1 MAKPT
6 IQRKP
11 AKKAETP
18 ADIEAFLGGNATA
31 KEATPITNTGS
42 KRGRPKG
49 STPRGNF
56 RQSVPQP
63 ILEELDA
70 HLSNQGNPPSRNA
83 WIVQAI
89 VEKLNSDT

>member
-11 AKKAETP
+11 ATKAKTP

-31 KEATPITNTGS
+31 KESAPITSTSS

-49 STPRGNF
+49 STPRGSF

-63 ILEELDA
+63 ILEKLDA
-70 HLSNQGNPPSRNA
+70 HLSSQGNPPSRNA

-89 VEKLNSDT
+89 VEKLKNDT